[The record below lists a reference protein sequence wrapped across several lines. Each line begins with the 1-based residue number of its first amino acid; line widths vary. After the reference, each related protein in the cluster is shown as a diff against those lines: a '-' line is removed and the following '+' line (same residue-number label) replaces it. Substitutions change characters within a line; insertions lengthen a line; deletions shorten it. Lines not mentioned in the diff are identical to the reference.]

1 MKNFQITADVI
12 QNLVREK
19 MLQGDFEEAK
29 EILSEC
35 LFGINDKQ
43 INLIVEGEAVLIDTA
58 DGIDI
63 VNHEDNKYKEYL
75 KKVRDKNISPEEVRK
90 TKSETLKKQYQKNH
104 NEFIYH
110 TTENE
115 KVYFPKVLMDKIV
128 DEGTDDLIKELDL
141 LINPYISDLEKTNI
155 LIYEIKSFGY
165 QIMRIN
171 LFRENN
177 TFGRFTG
184 KIKTLKDKNNL
195 KDTDILFLDLEERES
210 IVKYF
215 SLFEKV
221 GAVIGYATMT
231 SLLAHHDIFHKS
243 KESYMQI
250 PLLLINKGDGM
261 TFRNMEGQIL
271 TLDLKR
277 NFISKK

>member
-29 EILSEC
+29 KTLSEC

-43 INLIVEGEAVLIDTA
+43 INLILEGDAVLIDTA
-58 DGIDI
+58 EGIDI
-63 VNHEDNKYKEYL
+63 ANHEDKKYKEYL

-90 TKSETLKKQYQKNH
+90 AKSETLKKQYQKNH

>member
-29 EILSEC
+29 KTLSEC

-43 INLIVEGEAVLIDTA
+43 INLIVEGDVVLIDTA
-58 DGIDI
+58 EGIDI
-63 VNHEDNKYKEYL
+63 ANYEDKKYKEYL

-90 TKSETLKKQYQKNH
+90 TKSETLKKQYKKSH

-110 TTENE
+110 TMEDE
-115 KVYFPKVLMDKIV
+115 RVYFPKILMDKIIN
-128 DEGTDDLIKELDL
+128 ESKKEIIEELDL
-141 LINPYISDLEKTNI
+141 LINPYVSDLEKTKA
-155 LIYEIKSFGY
+155 LVSDIKSFGY
-165 QIMRIN
+165 ELMSIK

-177 TFGRFTG
+177 IFGRLTG

-221 GAVIGYATMT
+221 GAVIGYVTMS
-231 SLLAHHDIFHKS
+231 SLLAHHDIFQKS
-243 KESYMQI
+243 KEDYMQI
-250 PLLLINKGDGM
+250 PLLLITKSEGNFFRKLEGDL
-261 TFRNMEGQIL
+261 I
-271 TLDLKR
+271 TLDFRKGKVLK
-277 NFISKK
+277 K